1 MDGERT
7 LSRLQQH
14 LYAVGHFGVSII
26 GYMMVQPVLKYY
38 FPDNPAAVN
47 LVPAALAP
55 YILLLGRVT
64 DGINDPVI
72 GHISDSL
79 RTRWGRRKPLMLV
92 GLPALCALFILLWHP
107 PVVGASV
114 TNFWYASLVAV
125 LYFVGFTV
133 YTGPYLALLADITRS
148 GGERRGLA
156 GLQGVYNVCGLIAA
170 GFLLSVCRGAGWGYP
185 ETALL
190 ITALGAVAMAL
201 PLLGP
206 RDDPARVARSATPP
220 LVRSVRMT
228 LSSRPFRLYVTSQL
242 LFLSGLFLVVQSLPY
257 IVETLLR
264 QETDAEAGTLTG
276 IALLAGVLS
285 VPLLLRLAA
294 RLGKKRAY
302 QFSMLWFSC
311 AAGLLALLGA
321 VGGRPEGLWL
331 ARALVVFSGIGVAG
345 LFAIPYAILSDITD
359 HDRARTGMERQGVY
373 FCVQGL
379 ILKAAYGLAPFVVG
393 QMLVSFPADKVVT
406 LSLMGPLAALF
417 GMAAFVVFMR
427 YPEAEVQAAVEAVQR
442 GTERSAAD

>member
-26 GYMMVQPVLKYY
+26 GYMMVQPVLKFY
-38 FPDNPAAVN
+38 FPDSAAAAN

-133 YTGPYLALLADITRS
+133 YTGPYLALLADVTRS
-148 GGERRGLA
+148 GDERRGLA

-170 GFLLSVCRGAGWGYP
+170 GFPV
-185 ETALL
+185 
-190 ITALGAVAMAL
+190 
-201 PLLGP
+201 GP
-206 RDDPARVARSATPP
+206 S
-220 LVRSVRMT
+220 
-228 LSSRPFRLYVTSQL
+228 
-242 LFLSGLFLVVQSLPY
+242 SGLNY
-257 IVETLLR
+257 TAAMR
-264 QETDAEAGTLTG
+264 
-276 IALLAGVLS
+276 
-285 VPLLLRLAA
+285 AA
-294 RLGKKRAY
+294 REHLPPDATVATVFPDRMERY
-302 QFSMLWFSC
+302 FST
-311 AAGLLALLGA
+311 
-321 VGGRPEGLWL
+321 
-331 ARALVVFSGIGVAG
+331 G
-345 LFAIPYAILSDITD
+345 LF
-359 HDRARTGMERQGVY
+359 G
-373 FCVQGL
+373 
-379 ILKAAYGLAPFVVG
+379 
-393 QMLVSFPADKVVT
+393 
-406 LSLMGPLAALF
+406 
-417 GMAAFVVFMR
+417 
-427 YPEAEVQAAVEAVQR
+427 
-442 GTERSAAD
+442 